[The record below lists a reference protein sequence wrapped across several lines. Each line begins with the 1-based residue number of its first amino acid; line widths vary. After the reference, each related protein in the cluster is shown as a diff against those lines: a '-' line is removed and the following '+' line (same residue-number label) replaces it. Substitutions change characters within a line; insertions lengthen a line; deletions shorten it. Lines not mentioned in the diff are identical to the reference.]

1 MWVTN
6 RGNSTLTELRASDGA
21 NLGTF
26 SLGLTPEGLVYDG
39 DNIGVANST
48 GNTVTRNPS
57 N

>member
-6 RGNSTLTELRASDGA
+6 RSNSTLTELRASDGA

-39 DNIGVANST
+39 ANIGVANST